1 MKTRILL
8 CCLIA
13 LIWGCV
19 DKVAIKNENFT
30 QQPVI
35 LAELNS
41 NGYLRVQVSLTT
53 NIDEES
59 TNTGVDDANIR
70 LWTKNS
76 AGEDEIITDSFDYEK
91 VDNAY
96 YPTNSIETEEG
107 GIYWVELELSN
118 GLSYVSRQEEMPT
131 TVEVSDIAYVRS
143 ELRAIFQD
151 EKDEPNYYLAEF
163 NIYGRDQTYFIRGLK
178 VVSNDVLIDGNEKA
192 YIGDYITISD
202 DSFYVELNMQSL
214 SNSSYLFYRNFLE
227 QEDLNEG
234 FDDEEGDPGWL
245 FSKPP
250 LNLYGNITEKESG
263 KKVLGQFVISS
274 ILQTDKIVE

>member
-41 NGYLRVQVSLTT
+41 NGHLRVQVSLTT

-59 TNTGVDDANIR
+59 INTGVDDANIR

-76 AGEDEIITDSFDYEK
+76 DGEDEIITDSFDYEK

-96 YPTNSIETEEG
+96 YPTSSVETKEG

-118 GLSYVSRQEEMPT
+118 GLSYVSRQEKMPT
-131 TVEVSDIAYVRS
+131 TVEVSDIAYVRN

-274 ILQTDKIVE
+274 ISQENQIVE

>member
-19 DKVAIKNENFT
+19 DKVAIKNEKFT
-30 QQPVI
+30 QQPVVV
-35 LAELNS
+35 AELNS

-76 AGEDEIITDSFDYEK
+76 AGEDEIVTQSFDY
-91 VDNAY
+91 DGLNNAY
-96 YPTNSIETEEG
+96 FPTNSIETEEG

-118 GLSYVSRQEEMPT
+118 GLSYVSRQEKMPT

-163 NIYGRDQTYFIRGLK
+163 SVYYRDQSAFIRGLK
-178 VVSNDVLIDGNEKA
+178 VVSNDILFDGNEKA
-192 YIGDYITISD
+192 YIGEYTTISE
-202 DSFYVELNMQSL
+202 SSYYVELNMQSL

-250 LNLYGNITEKESG
+250 INLYGNITEKESG
-263 KKVLGQFVISS
+263 KKVLGQFIISS
-274 ILQTDKIVE
+274 ISQKNQIVE

>member
-19 DKVAIKNENFT
+19 DKVAIKNEKFT
-30 QQPVI
+30 QQPVVV
-35 LAELNS
+35 AELNS

-59 TNTGVDDANIR
+59 TNNGVDDANIR

-76 AGEDEIITDSFDYEK
+76 AGEDEIITDSFDYEE

-96 YPTNSIETEEG
+96 YPTSSVETKEG

-118 GLSYVSRQEEMPT
+118 GLSYVSRQEKMPT

-163 NIYGRDQTYFIRGLK
+163 SVYYRDQSAFIRGLK
-178 VVSNDVLIDGNEKA
+178 VVSNDILFDGNEKA
-192 YIGDYITISD
+192 YIGEYTTISE
-202 DSFYVELNMQSL
+202 SSYYVELNMQSL

-250 LNLYGNITEKESG
+250 INLYGNITEKESG
-263 KKVLGQFVISS
+263 KKVLGQFIISS
-274 ILQTDKIVE
+274 ISQKNQIVE

>member
-19 DKVAIKNENFT
+19 DKVAIKNEKFT
-30 QQPVI
+30 QQPVVV
-35 LAELNS
+35 AELNS

-76 AGEDEIITDSFDYEK
+76 VGEDKIITDSFDYEK

-96 YPTNSIETEEG
+96 YPTSSVETKEG

-118 GLSYVSRQEEMPT
+118 GLSYVSRQEKMPT

-163 NIYGRDQTYFIRGLK
+163 SVYYRDQSAFIRGLK
-178 VVSNDVLIDGNEKA
+178 VVSNDILFDGNEKA
-192 YIGDYITISD
+192 YIGEYTTISE
-202 DSFYVELNMQSL
+202 SSYYVELNMQSL

-250 LNLYGNITEKESG
+250 INLYGNITEKESG
-263 KKVLGQFVISS
+263 KKVLGQFIISS
-274 ILQTDKIVE
+274 ISQKNQIVE

>member
-30 QQPVI
+30 QQPVVV
-35 LAELNS
+35 AELNS

-59 TNTGVDDANIR
+59 TNTVVEDANIR

-274 ILQTDKIVE
+274 ISQENQIVE

>member
-76 AGEDEIITDSFDYEK
+76 AGEDEIVTQSFNYDDD
-91 VDNAY
+91 DNAY
-96 YPTNSIETEEG
+96 STSSIETEEG

-118 GLSYVSRQEEMPT
+118 GLSYVSRQEKMPT
-131 TVEVSDIAYVRS
+131 TVEVSDIAYVRN

-274 ILQTDKIVE
+274 ISQENQIVE

>member
-19 DKVAIKNENFT
+19 DKVAIKNEKFT
-30 QQPVI
+30 QQPVVV
-35 LAELNS
+35 AELNS

-76 AGEDEIITDSFDYEK
+76 AGEDKIITDSFDYEK

-96 YPTNSIETEEG
+96 YPTSSVETKEG

-118 GLSYVSRQEEMPT
+118 GLSYVSRQEKMPT
-131 TVEVSDIAYVRS
+131 TVEVSDIAYVRN

-263 KKVLGQFVISS
+263 KRVLGQFVISS

>member
-19 DKVAIKNENFT
+19 DKVAIKNEKFT
-30 QQPVI
+30 QQPVVV
-35 LAELNS
+35 AELNS

-76 AGEDEIITDSFDYEK
+76 AGEDEIVTQSFDY
-91 VDNAY
+91 DGLNNAY
-96 YPTNSIETEEG
+96 FPTNSIETEEG

-118 GLSYVSRQEEMPT
+118 GLSYVSRQEKMPT

-192 YIGDYITISD
+192 YIGEYTTISE
-202 DSFYVELNMQSL
+202 SSYYVELNMQSL

-250 LNLYGNITEKESG
+250 INLYGNITEKESG
-263 KKVLGQFVISS
+263 KKVLGQFIISS
-274 ILQTDKIVE
+274 ISQKNQIVE

>member
-76 AGEDEIITDSFDYEK
+76 AGEDKIITDSFDYEK

-118 GLSYVSRQEEMPT
+118 GLSYVSRQEKMPT

-163 NIYGRDQTYFIRGLK
+163 SVYYRDQSAFIRGLK
-178 VVSNDVLIDGNEKA
+178 VVSNDILFDGNEKA
-192 YIGDYITISD
+192 YIGEYTTISE
-202 DSFYVELNMQSL
+202 SSYYVELNMQSL

-250 LNLYGNITEKESG
+250 INLYGNITEKESG
-263 KKVLGQFVISS
+263 KKVLGQFIISS
-274 ILQTDKIVE
+274 ISQKNQIVE

>member
-30 QQPVI
+30 QQPVVV
-35 LAELNS
+35 AELNS

-59 TNTGVDDANIR
+59 TNTVVEDANIR
-70 LWTKNS
+70 LWTKNT
-76 AGEDEIITDSFDYEK
+76 AGEDEIVTQSFNYDGLN
-91 VDNAY
+91 NAY
-96 YPTNSIETEEG
+96 FPTNSIETEEG

-118 GLSYVSRQEEMPT
+118 GLSYVSRQEKMPT
-131 TVEVSDIAYVRS
+131 TVEVSDIAYVRN

-163 NIYGRDQTYFIRGLK
+163 SVYYRDQSAFIRGLK
-178 VVSNDVLIDGNEKA
+178 VVSNDILFDGNEKA
-192 YIGDYITISD
+192 YIGEYTTISE
-202 DSFYVELNMQSL
+202 SSYYVELNMQSL

-274 ILQTDKIVE
+274 ILQKNQIVE